1 MLNYSSKFGT
11 VRIKVMPMEACI
23 CHRCSLDG
31 WIDWDVYTVTVG
43 LFSGGIEL
51 PVAYCKSTDTKGQ
64 RCLKG
69 RFTEKSSRVP
79 SAY

>member
-1 MLNYSSKFGT
+1 MFTLSQSVYF
-11 VRIKVMPMEACI
+11 PM
-23 CHRCSLDG
+23 
-31 WIDWDVYTVTVG
+31 V
-43 LFSGGIEL
+43 EL